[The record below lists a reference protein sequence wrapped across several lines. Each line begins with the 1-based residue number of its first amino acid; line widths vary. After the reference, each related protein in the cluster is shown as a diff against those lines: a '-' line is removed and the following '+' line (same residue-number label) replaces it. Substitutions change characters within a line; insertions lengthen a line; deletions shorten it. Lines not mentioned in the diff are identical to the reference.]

1 MNDFSWFSFAA
12 GKSTALVVESGASV
26 TSVTPVYDGFYLK
39 KGSQKQ
45 FLAGDFVSDQAYLYL
60 KQANI
65 DLVPQYQVIHKES
78 VEADQPANYKKSN
91 LTQVHPTMHRHALL
105 QSIHD
110 FKETVCHTLEVPY
123 DKK

>member
-1 MNDFSWFSFAA
+1 LGSFAA

-26 TSVTPVYDGFYLK
+26 TSVTPVYDGYFLK

-45 FLAGDFVSDQAYLYL
+45 FLAGNFVSDQAMLYL

-65 DLVPQYQVIHKES
+65 DLVPQYQVVHKEP
-78 VEADQPANYKKSN
+78 VEADQPANYKKRD
-91 LTQVHPTMHRHALL
+91 LTNVHSTMHRQALL
-105 QSIHD
+105 QSVHD